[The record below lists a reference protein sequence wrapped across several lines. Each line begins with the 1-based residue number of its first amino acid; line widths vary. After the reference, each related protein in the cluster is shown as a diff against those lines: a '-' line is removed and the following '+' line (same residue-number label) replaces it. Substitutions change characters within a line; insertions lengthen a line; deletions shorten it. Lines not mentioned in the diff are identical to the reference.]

1 MTAHIAVIGGQ
12 KGGTSKSTLTQNL
25 AVALALRG
33 FRVGIIDT
41 DNTQNTSLVWSD
53 TRGTDAGLPIIHCTD
68 ADAGTLAGL
77 LTAWSEQFTHVL
89 VDTGASD
96 SEELR
101 SALLRA
107 DMFITPTRPNQ
118 ADLWTVER
126 ANQLYRDARGFN
138 RRLRAWIIISQASA
152 THPQRAELAAASAF
166 IGKYPELQLARAI
179 IRDRAAYPRA
189 LGEGRGVLEYS
200 PRDEK
205 AIAEINLLTAE
216 LYDEQIAQ
224 F

>member
-1 MTAHIAVIGGQ
+1 MPAHIAVIGGQ
-12 KGGTSKSTLTQNL
+12 KGGTSKSTITQNL
-25 AVALALRG
+25 AVALTANG
-33 FRVGIIDT
+33 ARVGIIDT

-53 TRGTDAGLPIIHCTD
+53 ARAGDSSLEVIHCED
-68 ADAGTLAGL
+68 ADAGTLGGL
-77 LTAWSEQFTHVL
+77 LTAWRDRFTHVI

-107 DMFITPTRPNQ
+107 NTFITPTRPNQ

-126 ANQLYRDARGFN
+126 AEQLYRDAHRFN
-138 RRLRAWIIISQASA
+138 ERLRAWVVVTQASSI
-152 THPQRAELAAASAF
+152 HPQRAELAAAAAF
-166 IGKYPELQLARAI
+166 IKQYPELQLARAV
-179 IRDRAAYPRA
+179 IRDRAAYSRA

-205 AIAEINLLTAE
+205 AIAEINLLFTE
-216 LYDEQIAQ
+216 LYDEQAS
-224 F
+224 

>member
-1 MTAHIAVIGGQ
+1 MAAHIAVIGGQ
-12 KGGTSKSTLTQNL
+12 KGGTSKSTLAQNL
-25 AVALALRG
+25 AVALTGRG
-33 FRVGIIDT
+33 HRVGIIDT
-41 DNTQNTSLVWSD
+41 DNTQNTSLVWSE
-53 TRGTDAGLPIIHCTD
+53 TRKGDSSLASIMCTD
-68 ADAGTLAGL
+68 ADAGTLPGL
-77 LTAWSEQFTHVL
+77 LTAWREQFSHII

-107 DMFITPTRPNQ
+107 DIFITPTRPNQ

-126 ANQLYRDARGFN
+126 ADQLYRDARKLN
-138 RRLRAWIIISQASA
+138 KRLRAWIVISQASA
-152 THPQRAELAAASAF
+152 THPQRAELAAAAAF
-166 IGKYPELQLARAI
+166 IGNYPELTLARAI

-205 AIAEINLLTAE
+205 AIAEINLLSAE
-216 LYDEQIAQ
+216 LYDGQVS
-224 F
+224 

>member
-12 KGGTSKSTLTQNL
+12 KGGTSKSTIAQNL
-25 AVALALRG
+25 AVALAGRG
-33 FRVGIIDT
+33 HRVGIIDT

-53 TRGTDAGLPIIHCTD
+53 TRAVDEALAAIPCED
-68 ADAGTLAGL
+68 ADAGTLGGL
-77 LTAWSEQFTHVL
+77 LSAWGERFSHVI

-107 DMFITPTRPNQ
+107 DIFITPTRPNQ

-126 ANQLYRDARGFN
+126 ADQLYRAARDVN
-138 RRLRAWIIISQASA
+138 KRLLAWVVISQASS
-152 THPQRAELAAASAF
+152 THPQRAEIAAAANF
-166 IGKYPELQLARAI
+166 IKRFPNLKLTRAI
-179 IRDRAAYPRA
+179 VRDRAAYSRA

-200 PRDEK
+200 PRDDK
-205 AIAEINLLTAE
+205 AIAEINHLFAE
-216 LYDEQIAQ
+216 LYDGQIAQ
-224 F
+224 L